1 MITFSFQARKEE
13 IDNFLAKKM
22 ERKGILALLLSSEIE
37 FSPLDMKEVAFDVI
51 GSHCLD
57 STHVGFIITVNKK
70 NNNFH
75 IETIYMYHVFLNPW
89 NFYKKLYTWLNI
101 KELMNL
107 DKINIHTIHACYLF
121 LYGIYFITDCCK
133 WMKSSKC

>member
-1 MITFSFQARKEE
+1 MQARKEE

-22 ERKGILALLLSSEIE
+22 EHKGILSLLLSSEIE

-57 STHVGFIITVNKK
+57 STHVCFILTVNKK

-75 IETIYMYHVFLNPW
+75 SSHYLHVSCIFKSLEFLS
-89 NFYKKLYTWLNI
+89 KNI
-101 KELMNL
+101 
-107 DKINIHTIHACYLF
+107 
-121 LYGIYFITDCCK
+121 
-133 WMKSSKC
+133 